1 MIIKSNTADST
12 NRLNLHEAR
21 TDQEA
26 KAALDRLLQVDQAG
40 PRMRP
45 RRRPSR
51 APKEPTTFSEARE
64 QRAPNTTAVLMEVST
79 KLATMERLA
88 ETTTK
93 TTATVLLITLGRTGV
108 LLKLVCEMNMGRYVL
123 GVY

>member
-1 MIIKSNTADST
+1 MIIKSNTADSP

-21 TDQEA
+21 TDQEV
-26 KAALDRLLQVDQAG
+26 KAALDRPLQVDQAG
-40 PRMRP
+40 PPMP

-51 APKEPTTFSEARE
+51 APREPTTFSVAKE
-64 QRAPNTTAVLMEVST
+64 QRAPNTTAVLMGVST

-108 LLKLVCEMNMGRYVL
+108 LLKLVYEINMGRYLL